1 MTISDETLMA
11 YADGE
16 LDAATRA
23 SVEAAMQEDAEIG
36 KRIARHRALREAMQG
51 AHSAVLDEPVPD
63 RLIAAARGRSAA
75 VRGQS
80 AAAQPDADAP
90 QSTVVDL
97 SRARE
102 AARRKN
108 AAPSRRWQPAAMA
121 ACLLLGLGL
130 GFLAW
135 HGSSGA
141 LIQSGGAGGGL
152 VASAALGE
160 ALSTQLSDDRSAQR
174 IAITG
179 LSFRNKSGA
188 YCRTFTL
195 TGTDASSGLACR
207 EGSNWRIKALAQSP
221 RAAANTGNFR
231 TAATAD
237 SPAIR
242 AAVESSIEGEPLDH
256 AGEIAAR
263 QAGWAAAAGAP
274 AAKR

>member
-11 YADGE
+11 YVDGE
-16 LDAATRA
+16 LDAAAHAR
-23 SVEAAMQEDAEIG
+23 VEVAMQEDAEIG
-36 KRIARHRALREAMQG
+36 KRIARHRALREAMQV
-51 AHSAVLDEPVPD
+51 AFSAVLDEPVPD
-63 RLIAAARGRSAA
+63 RLIAAARG
-75 VRGQS
+75 QS
-80 AAAQPDADAP
+80 AASRGQPATARADRAAQSP
-90 QSTVVDL
+90 VVDL
-97 SRARE
+97 SSVRE
-102 AARRKN
+102 LAGRKKAA
-108 AAPSRRWQPAAMA
+108 AWRWQPAAMA
-121 ACLLLGLGL
+121 ASLLLGVGL

-135 HGSSGA
+135 HGSGDA
-141 LIQSGGAGGGL
+141 LIQSGAGGEL

-160 ALSTQLSDDRSAQR
+160 ALSTQLSDDRSGQR

-207 EGSNWRIKALAQSP
+207 EGSDWRIKALAQAP

-231 TAATAD
+231 TAASEN

-263 QAGWAAAAGAP
+263 QAGWAAAP
-274 AAKR
+274 QR